1 MTKAVAPAPTP
12 APTMDRR
19 NLAVRVA
26 SAAVFAALFLTL
38 LWFGDAFA
46 SKVIFLGLLGAAAFV
61 GAREMVLMGRK
72 MGLRPSLTAATTVAW
87 LFLGHFA
94 LEGGLFRAQDP
105 LPLWLVLGAGLL
117 VIHFGAL
124 LFDQDPI
131 ENALPSQAVA
141 WMSGLVLG
149 VGLGFQAKLFM
160 LQSSLANTGSRLILA
175 LYLIVWFG
183 DTLAYFA
190 GHAFGKRKLAPKVSP
205 KKTWEGFGGNL
216 AGNILGA
223 LVAKL
228 TVCPQWS
235 PVDVVVLGLLAGL
248 AGILG
253 DLAESTWKRSAGV
266 KDSAMGIEIPGH
278 GGILDRLDSLFFA
291 APVVYAYI
299 HFVHGLA

>member
-1 MTKAVAPAPTP
+1 MTQAPAATSG
-12 APTMDRR
+12 MDKR
-19 NLAVRVA
+19 NLVVRVG

-38 LWFGDAFA
+38 LWFGESTA
-46 SKVIFLGLLGAAAFV
+46 SKMIFLGLLGAAAFV

-72 MGLRPSLTAATTVAW
+72 MGLRPSLPAATFVAW

-94 LEGGLFRAQDP
+94 LNGGLFRAQDP

-117 VIHFGAL
+117 VVHFGAL
-124 LFDQDPI
+124 LFEKDPI
-131 ENALPSQAVA
+131 EQALPSQAVT
-141 WMSGLVLG
+141 WMAGLVLG
-149 VGLGFQAKLFM
+149 VGLGFQARLFM
-160 LQSSLANTGSRLILA
+160 LQGSLVNTGSRLLLA

-223 LVAKL
+223 LVAKWTL
-228 TVCPQWS
+228 CPQWS
-235 PVDVVVLGLLAGL
+235 LVDVAALGLLAGL

-278 GGILDRLDSLFFA
+278 GGILDRMDSLFFA
-291 APVVYAYI
+291 APVVYAYV
-299 HFVHGLA
+299 HFVHGLV